1 MREVRFEERFGEVR
15 SVLQQAPGREVFDV
29 LVGVLSS
36 MSRQDAARFE
46 VEVMPYARA
55 GLERWYAQCPPG
67 MVQWEA
73 PLMVVGRVAQSAV
86 VQGSRWLGLVRE
98 LGLMEAKGA
107 VFDALGSP
115 EREEGLA
122 RLEAL
127 SLRLAKPS
135 LEQVARVLATGWA
148 RRLALLNLCGVALGD
163 GLVGMEGSAL
173 RVLDVSQTSMSGASA
188 RVLEGFEGL
197 EELDMQRL
205 SAPWG
210 QVQRLVREGR
220 WQRLRRLSLG
230 GIGFDEGQGGVA
242 LARASYIAGL
252 EELYWSGAVGGDE
265 AVTGVLQAARG
276 LVSLRANTSGGSW
289 ALDEVLC
296 GDRGH
301 RMRRLEVSA
310 VVCRGEVEGGELL
323 EVVSLSQASAEALRA
338 FCGLPELG
346 RVRELML
353 VPGQG
358 AEAAMVEGLVGARGL
373 TGVEVME
380 LSGVLTTRELERL
393 LRAECMRG
401 VRELRLWW
409 LRSLDREQ
417 LRVLIAARE
426 ALPGLEA
433 LRVIQ
438 GVSEW
443 AREEVAGT
451 WLEGLLR

>member
-1 MREVRFEERFGEVR
+1 
-15 SVLQQAPGREVFDV
+15 
-29 LVGVLSS
+29 
-36 MSRQDAARFE
+36 
-46 VEVMPYARA
+46 
-55 GLERWYAQCPPG
+55 
-67 MVQWEA
+67 
-73 PLMVVGRVAQSAV
+73 
-86 VQGSRWLGLVRE
+86 
-98 LGLMEAKGA
+98 
-107 VFDALGSP
+107 
-115 EREEGLA
+115 
-122 RLEAL
+122 
-127 SLRLAKPS
+127 
-135 LEQVARVLATGWA
+135 
-148 RRLALLNLCGVALGD
+148 
-163 GLVGMEGSAL
+163 
-173 RVLDVSQTSMSGASA
+173 
-188 RVLEGFEGL
+188 
-197 EELDMQRL
+197 
-205 SAPWG
+205 
-210 QVQRLVREGR
+210 
-220 WQRLRRLSLG
+220 
-230 GIGFDEGQGGVA
+230 
-242 LARASYIAGL
+242 
-252 EELYWSGAVGGDE
+252 
-265 AVTGVLQAARG
+265 
-276 LVSLRANTSGGSW
+276 
-289 ALDEVLC
+289 
-296 GDRGH
+296 
-301 RMRRLEVSA
+301 VSA